1 MDLGDIFKEKIKW
14 TEDELSSLLSILTYQ
29 AAIDGK
35 IDEEEKRTIEN
46 AILNLPGTKPLNWNI
61 LMEKSIELSTT
72 SEGNIASIN
81 TLKKMHSNKRKLV
94 IATLYN
100 LADADGNVDEKEK
113 EVFINI
119 AKILNVNTGKKNF
132 SDLGFQI
139 KDGVLYTPIKFTKSK
154 VIEEQQE
161 SSQKTLSEPL
171 LEYLK
176 DRPNI
181 NRIYTE
187 FTHSIRNGFTVKKYL
202 NEANLM
208 DSEEIMFVVS
218 WSFLDIST
226 FLDNMLE
233 ENENVEIRK
242 DSIALKK
249 AIEIINEI
257 SECGKLESNL
267 RSLSPCIADAD
278 FWNEILNKRAQ
289 SRIMFKEGMGQTFHD
304 SANGHREEYMLKYE
318 NEQMTIEDIYNRID
332 VYNLFIEQYEKYFIR
347 CQELDIDI
355 PSPIENKFFAL
366 IESLAG
372 AELTLLL
379 IKENFDEEIDEE
391 KIFKVVERPN
401 NGIVEDYEKESNKDL
416 VDKDI
421 FTYYKG
427 YLFNGTLILHY
438 EDSKHEISMR
448 FGLKHG
454 SYKKYDKKGK
464 IIENNLAWNDKVFR
478 SMPCK

>member
-1 MDLGDIFKEKIKW
+1 MDLGDIFKEKLKW

-29 AAIDGK
+29 ASIDGK

-46 AILNLPGTKPLNWNI
+46 AIFNLPGTKPLNWNI
-61 LMEKSIELSTT
+61 LVEKSIELGTT
-72 SEGNIASIN
+72 SAGTIASIN

-94 IATLYN
+94 IASLYN
-100 LADADGNVDEKEK
+100 VADADGNVDEKEK

-119 AKILNVNTGKKNF
+119 AKILNINTGKKNF

-139 KDGVLYTPIKFTKSK
+139 KDGGLYTAIKFPKSK
-154 VIEEQQE
+154 GIEEQQKP
-161 SSQKTLSEPL
+161 SQKTLSEC
-171 LEYLK
+171 
-176 DRPNI
+176 DR
-181 NRIYTE
+181 
-187 FTHSIRNGFTVKKYL
+187 
-202 NEANLM
+202 
-208 DSEEIMFVVS
+208 
-218 WSFLDIST
+218 
-226 FLDNMLE
+226 
-233 ENENVEIRK
+233 
-242 DSIALKK
+242 
-249 AIEIINEI
+249 
-257 SECGKLESNL
+257 LESNL

-289 SRIMFKEGMGQTFHD
+289 SRIMFREGMGQTFHD
-304 SANGHREEYMLKYE
+304 SANGHHEEYMLKYE

-347 CQELDIDI
+347 CQELDIDV

-379 IKENFDEEIDEE
+379 IKEKFDEEIDEE

-401 NGIVEDYEKESNKDL
+401 NGIAEDDEDGSNPDI
-416 VDKDI
+416 VDQDI

-427 YLFNGTLILHY
+427 YLFNGTLICHM

-448 FGLKHG
+448 FGLQHG